1 MSVHSGNDWPFSP
14 VGAGEIGY
22 GDSDMGEHVIIED
35 ERRPVPVS
43 TASVIQVEKQLV
55 GIMASM
61 QVTRQEVLRGA
72 PAGRVLRSAWAVL
85 TERVDDHKAF
95 EVSKPVEHITEF
107 WSHSWHGSAWRKVLT
122 LLVVKNGFAAL
133 VTSLFSSLLF
143 ALLFGFGILPA
154 YSFGEETEEDFRSVW
169 ALSAGC
175 VASCLT
181 LLLWRPQT
189 CVFLDRVCIDQR
201 SPKAKAEGTLNVGA
215 FLKNSD
221 AMLALWDSSYAQ
233 RLWCVFE
240 LAAYLKSHERQ
251 GERLVLRPTFIGP
264 CCVAMSL
271 CMVGFMAV
279 LATVPF
285 DDQIVGSVILT
296 ALGTVGFYFAG
307 GQFRNFYQEVGTM
320 KAQMNEFRIHKA
332 KSWCCCSSHVDANGK
347 AMLCDRVIVTEC
359 IVAWFG
365 SEKQFEEAVQS
376 KVMNLVAQRLEG
388 RRAFPYLW
396 LVGAFAPIA
405 WGIMDGVASQ
415 ARAGN
420 VEQAVFFTVNGVL
433 WWLCNMPCL
442 FAFWMTLIQ
451 RCHQKCDA
459 KWKEVLLNL
468 VIMWAMSILF
478 VATFGLTRGLS
489 ALVGD
494 RLLGQ
499 CISLGLMAIVTA
511 LTFCSCRKQPAA
523 ASPHHTPHHIIP
535 SKIVP
540 SDF

>member
-201 SPKAKAEGTLNVGA
+201 SPKAGIAMQLLGA
-215 FLKNSD
+215 
-221 AMLALWDSSYAQ
+221 
-233 RLWCVFE
+233 
-240 LAAYLKSHERQ
+240 
-251 GERLVLRPTFIGP
+251 
-264 CCVAMSL
+264 
-271 CMVGFMAV
+271 
-279 LATVPF
+279 
-285 DDQIVGSVILT
+285 
-296 ALGTVGFYFAG
+296 
-307 GQFRNFYQEVGTM
+307 
-320 KAQMNEFRIHKA
+320 
-332 KSWCCCSSHVDANGK
+332 
-347 AMLCDRVIVTEC
+347 C
-359 IVAWFG
+359 ID
-365 SEKQFEEAVQS
+365 K
-376 KVMNLVAQRLEG
+376 
-388 RRAFPYLW
+388 
-396 LVGAFAPIA
+396 
-405 WGIMDGVASQ
+405 
-415 ARAGN
+415 
-420 VEQAVFFTVNGVL
+420 T
-433 WWLCNMPCL
+433 
-442 FAFWMTLIQ
+442 
-451 RCHQKCDA
+451 
-459 KWKEVLLNL
+459 EVLLAEL
-468 VIMWAMSILF
+468 Y
-478 VATFGLTRGLS
+478 
-489 ALVGD
+489 
-494 RLLGQ
+494 
-499 CISLGLMAIVTA
+499 
-511 LTFCSCRKQPAA
+511 
-523 ASPHHTPHHIIP
+523 
-535 SKIVP
+535 
-540 SDF
+540 